1 MNAMCGETMGTLNP
15 NLMSGKQRIDEI
27 ASILAVG
34 ILRLRN
40 CQKVNNSLDFRVVR
54 SVHAN
59 DEEQRGFNNEKQCIS
74 ATRNAQNNDA

>member
-1 MNAMCGETMGTLNP
+1 MGTLNP
-15 NLMSGKQRIDEI
+15 NLMNGKQRIDEI

-40 CQKVNNSLDFRVVR
+40 RQKANNFLDFRVVR

-59 DEEQRGFNNEKQCIS
+59 DKGKGDFNNEKQCIIQSFES
-74 ATRNAQNNDA
+74 ANHDK